1 MKAPRRFG
9 LACAMWLLAA
19 ACAPSPRDQ
28 APSGAPASAVPEK
41 PTAQKPP
48 ALRRGDVSSIGFDEF
63 FALHQQGKALVIDAR
78 PAYHY
83 QLGHIPGALNL
94 PKEAG
99 ESALESLQDHFKQA
113 QAENRA
119 IVVYCSGIL
128 CADARTVALR
138 MARRGHDARIF
149 SSGWNA
155 WLDAGLPAE

>member
-1 MKAPRRFG
+1 MG
-9 LACAMWLLAA
+9 LLAA
-19 ACAPSPRDQ
+19 SCAPSPRDE
-28 APSGAPASAVPEK
+28 APSGAAASTVPEK
-41 PTAQKPP
+41 PAAGKPP
-48 ALRRGDVSSIGFDEF
+48 APRRGDVSSIGFDEF
-63 FALHQQGKALVIDAR
+63 FALHQRGKALVIDAR

-99 ESALESLQDHFKQA
+99 ESALESMQDHFKQA

-119 IVVYCSGIL
+119 IVIYCSGIL

-138 MARRGHDARIF
+138 IARRGHDSRIF